1 MNRYQ
6 IIERYKA
13 AIFILKKAPT
23 EAVDVSWRK
32 FGGNLQELVLQ
43 IQTTQAH
50 VPPVKSEKEYILQ
63 LLENESLFL

>member
-6 IIERYKA
+6 IIKRYNA
-13 AIFILKKAPT
+13 AIFIFKKAPT

-50 VPPVKSEKEYILQ
+50 VPPVKSEREFILE
-63 LLENESLFL
+63 LLKKESLFQ